1 MRNEVEAYEENKSSL
16 ISALVTS
23 EKKPSSINFGLFVF
37 KMIGQLSSP
46 GSQNGCYAPV
56 FSGPVA
62 KSMDAQTLRVL
73 RVY

>member
-1 MRNEVEAYEENKSSL
+1 MRNEVEAYEENKSSI
-16 ISALVTS
+16 ISALLIS
-23 EKKPSSINFGLFVF
+23 EIEPSSIKFSLFRF
-37 KMIGQLSSP
+37 KLMGQLSSP